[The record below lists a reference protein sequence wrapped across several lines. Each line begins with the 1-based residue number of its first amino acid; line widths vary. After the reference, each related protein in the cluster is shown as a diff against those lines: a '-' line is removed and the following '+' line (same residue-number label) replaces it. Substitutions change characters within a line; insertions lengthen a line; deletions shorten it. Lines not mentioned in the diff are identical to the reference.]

1 MKTMCF
7 FLGARVGGTLLLE
20 ANVVSL
26 TTRVCSPCPQ
36 ASQPPPRPHQVG
48 GSFWAPCKPQSPYGS
63 PDHGLWSFNLSFF
76 HCLTSSL
83 PDLPSHAGGLLEP
96 GTSFFLPLSLS
107 PFIHTH
113 TYTHTPPAH
122 QHSPS
127 PSCFSEHRG
136 WGPRRW
142 EKQTPKSASPHSF
155 SRLCSLLTHY
165 SAAFLS
171 HLSSVQRASFP
182 FYSNLSSPSLWLQP
196 HGPAAIMAGEHPPLT
211 SSCGPLQ
218 FRVTHRCTS
227 AIWSYQ
233 SNDSP
238 TTCSLRTRN
247 YWG

>member
-1 MKTMCF
+1 MASGFSSPLVFPRGHLDIQRDAFTFLPAGEKDLWIIPGLGCITPRADLNCRVVTAGVVMKTMCF

-113 TYTHTPPAH
+113 THTPTHH
-122 QHSPS
+122 QPTSILLLH
-127 PSCFSEHRG
+127 H
-136 WGPRRW
+136 
-142 EKQTPKSASPHSF
+142 ASLSTEDGDQGGERN
-155 SRLCSLLTHY
+155 RLLSLLPPI
-165 SAAFLS
+165 AFLGYA
-171 HLSSVQRASFP
+171 V
-182 FYSNLSSPSLWLQP
+182 Y
-196 HGPAAIMAGEHPPLT
+196 
-211 SSCGPLQ
+211 
-218 FRVTHRCTS
+218 
-227 AIWSYQ
+227 
-233 SNDSP
+233 
-238 TTCSLRTRN
+238 
-247 YWG
+247 